1 MRKPKKLSLNNLEV
15 QLNNQ
20 GDVREVELQYINSE
34 LEKMNENI
42 EEQKEKITEELIKF
56 AESHKIKKYDRFGNV
71 INEVVEV
78 KPIVIS
84 SYFFKSITP
93 IEGVMPTYNAER
105 LGLVFNY
112 YLYILAEINDKIGNY
127 PPSLT
132 NFCKLAG
139 ITLSTLRNYRNSSDI
154 HMRNVVEKIYDQ
166 IGDDNITMSQM
177 GIVKERSTMFKLKSQ
192 NEVTEKPTPNININY
207 TEVVDKSIA
216 NERINKY
223 KNFLDVK
230 NMEK

>member
-1 MRKPKKLSLNNLEV
+1 
-15 QLNNQ
+15 
-20 GDVREVELQYINSE
+20 
-34 LEKMNENI
+34 
-42 EEQKEKITEELIKF
+42 
-56 AESHKIKKYDRFGNV
+56 
-71 INEVVEV
+71 
-78 KPIVIS
+78 
-84 SYFFKSITP
+84 
-93 IEGVMPTYNAER
+93 
-105 LGLVFNY
+105 
-112 YLYILAEINDKIGNY
+112 
-127 PPSLT
+127 
-132 NFCKLAG
+132 
-139 ITLSTLRNYRNSSDI
+139 
-154 HMRNVVEKIYDQ
+154 MRNVVEKIYDQ